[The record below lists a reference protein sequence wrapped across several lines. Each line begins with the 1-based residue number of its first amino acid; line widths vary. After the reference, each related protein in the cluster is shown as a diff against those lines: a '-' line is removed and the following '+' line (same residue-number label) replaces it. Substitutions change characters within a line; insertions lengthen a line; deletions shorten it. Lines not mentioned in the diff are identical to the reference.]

1 MLLIIVVWMLSLSL
15 SQNILPYYS
24 HISCDDV
31 KWQMSPWWDKE
42 GVNDVRIYDLALG
55 YYWPTDNVC
64 QKKVICF
71 WWFWILR
78 AVVQVAG
85 YQEQTMSM
93 GEDPRQDK
101 ARWNDNS
108 SGLLALRA
116 S

>member
-1 MLLIIVVWMLSLSL
+1 MTKCLHDEIKRGEWRM
-15 SQNILPYYS
+15 Y
-24 HISCDDV
+24 C
-31 KWQMSPWWDKE
+31 
-42 GVNDVRIYDLALG
+42 DLALG
-55 YYWPTDNVC
+55 YYWPTDNMSEEGNLLLM
-64 QKKVICF
+64 
-71 WWFWILR
+71 ILDHR

-85 YQEQTMSM
+85 YQEQMMSM